1 METGRIRKN
10 ARYTF
15 KEKSVLQQ
23 NTFQLTSFK
32 MTARERI
39 SDVDGPESRA
49 GPRACV
55 RALMLV

>member
-1 METGRIRKN
+1 M
-10 ARYTF
+10 
-15 KEKSVLQQ
+15 EKSVLQQ

-32 MTARERI
+32 MSARERI